1 MNLNY
6 NQLLLLKD
14 IIADAISLQ
23 HCRIVLN
30 EELGLNLLGDETNK
44 IDKYLRLQY
53 EVDSH
58 INNLE
63 TKAQKILDDLQ
74 NEVKHHES

>member
-23 HCRIVLN
+23 NCRIVLN

-74 NEVKHHES
+74 K

>member
-23 HCRIVLN
+23 NCRIVLN
-30 EELGLNLLGDETNK
+30 EELGLNLLGNETNK

-58 INNLE
+58 INSLN
-63 TKAQKILDDLQ
+63 TRAQKILDDL
-74 NEVKHHES
+74 

>member
-6 NQLLLLKD
+6 DQLLLLKD

-23 HCRIVLN
+23 RCRIVLN
-30 EELGLNLLGDETNK
+30 EELGLNLLGDEINK

-58 INNLE
+58 INSLN
-63 TKAQKILDDLQ
+63 TRAQKILDDL
-74 NEVKHHES
+74 